1 MIDER
6 RIEELEREM
15 KSLQR
20 EAAVV
25 PVLAEQIA
33 GLRADIAQVR
43 EAQRDTLRW
52 LIGFCGSVALACI
65 VALIGVLQMGLP
77 G

>member
-1 MIDER
+1 MTDER
-6 RIEELEREM
+6 RIEELEHEV

-33 GLRADIAQVR
+33 GLRAEIGQVR

-52 LIGFCGSVALACI
+52 LIGFCGTVTLACI
-65 VALIGVLQMGLP
+65 VALVGVLQMGLP